1 MSGIRPAQ
9 EQFGRVAEAYVDSPN
24 HAQGADLDCV
34 VELAIAHG
42 GERVVDVGTGV
53 AHTLRRVA
61 PAFRA
66 AVGIDATREML
77 EAGRGV
83 LERARV
89 PGASLVQ
96 ADATALQIASGSI
109 DVVTSRLASHHFAD
123 AAGAFREIARILRP
137 GGLFVLVDNFT
148 PEGAEVDA
156 FINDLE
162 RLRDASH
169 VRSHT
174 VRGWR
179 HLAEAAGLRTS
190 IDSETSVTK
199 LDVDSWLARS
209 QTPKDRA
216 DAVRHRLRDASP
228 AVVRAF
234 DVTATSFSVHKLI
247 LLGRK

>member
-1 MSGIRPAQ
+1 
-9 EQFGRVAEAYVDSPN
+9 
-24 HAQGADLDCV
+24 
-34 VELAIAHG
+34 
-42 GERVVDVGTGV
+42 
-53 AHTLRRVA
+53 
-61 PAFRA
+61 
-66 AVGIDATREML
+66 
-77 EAGRGV
+77 
-83 LERARV
+83 
-89 PGASLVQ
+89 
-96 ADATALQIASGSI
+96 
-109 DVVTSRLASHHFAD
+109 D

-216 DAVRHRLRDASP
+216 DAVRHRLRDASA

-234 DVTATSFSVHKLI
+234 DVTATRWERCGIWRTGARSSMRSSSEPGSACARRRTSRSRAYL
-247 LLGRK
+247 

>member
-1 MSGIRPAQ
+1 MSRQFMSIAMRLRSSAGFCFSQSTFGTIPNIAPPSKRKTPSLNIRTSKRPMRTRRQYGRRWISETFVTMTAQARVHQGEPHREVDRAVSGIRPAQ

-24 HAQGADLDCV
+24 HAQGADLDRV

-61 PAFRA
+61 
-66 AVGIDATREML
+66 
-77 EAGRGV
+77 
-83 LERARV
+83 
-89 PGASLVQ
+89 
-96 ADATALQIASGSI
+96 
-109 DVVTSRLASHHFAD
+109 
-123 AAGAFREIARILRP
+123 
-137 GGLFVLVDNFT
+137 
-148 PEGAEVDA
+148 
-156 FINDLE
+156 
-162 RLRDASH
+162 SH
-169 VRSHT
+169 VRNRT